1 MGTAFNPRRMTFWND
16 YYPKLAKF
24 KIDSEVF
31 VANSANAGFAIEM
44 VQTVL
49 FTAGL
54 EILFFS
60 TFTSQYN

>member
-1 MGTAFNPRRMTFWND
+1 MAFWND

-31 VANSANAGFAIEM
+31 VVNSANAGFAIEM

-60 TFTSQYN
+60 TFTLQYN